1 MCRAIE
7 NKVKNF
13 IKEYN
18 LIQSGDCLVVGVSGG
33 ADSMMLLH
41 FLYTHQSYY
50 DVQIK
55 VAHVHHGMRAEAE
68 GDALFVKQ
76 MCEAWNLSYYRHNCD
91 IKELAKT
98 YNVSE
103 EEAGRTERYNF
114 FISLS
119 NNSSKIVTAH
129 TMNDQA
135 ETLIM
140 RFLRGTDIHGLG
152 GIPPIRDTIIRP
164 LLCLK
169 RVEIEAYCKEYAIA
183 YRDDH
188 TNFMPIY
195 TRNKIRLEC
204 IPYIEEN
211 INENVVS
218 LLGGHSHLYREHEQF
233 LKEYTKNLFEK
244 CTVQTNQGLII
255 SLKLFEK
262 YHPYIQKRII
272 LLGIQVLNK
281 TIKDITLKHLE
292 SVLGLIKL
300 QSGKKVSLPY
310 RITAIRQYDEIIIN
324 YEGMEATGFRYD
336 IKIGTIQIPEL
347 KSKLLLKI
355 VPKQTINQKNE
366 KMYTKYIDYG
376 KIKDGLQIRTRLPQD
391 YIMTAAGTKKL
402 KKLLIDDKVPKIL
415 RDSLPLIADGN
426 EIIWIVGSRLSTS
439 YYITEHTEEVLE
451 IQIMLE

>member
-1 MCRAIE
+1 MSRAIE
-7 NKVKNF
+7 NKIKNF

-41 FLYTHQSYY
+41 FLYTHQKEYNI
-50 DVQIK
+50 QIK
-55 VAHVHHGMRAEAE
+55 TAHVHHGMREEAE

-76 MCEAWNLSYYRHNCD
+76 ICEAWALPYYRHDCD
-91 IKELAKT
+91 IKKLAKQ

-140 RFLRGTDIHGLG
+140 RFLRGTDVHGLG

-169 RVEIEAYCKEYAIA
+169 RTEIEAYCKTYGVA

-218 LLGGHSHLYREHEQF
+218 LLGGHSQLYREHEQF
-233 LKEYTKNLFEK
+233 LKEHTKDLFEK
-244 CTVQTNQGLII
+244 CVVRTGKSLVI
-255 SLKLFEK
+255 SLKVFEK

-272 LLGIQVLNK
+272 LSAIQMLNV

-292 SVLGLIKL
+292 SVLELMKL
-300 QSGKKVSLPY
+300 QSGKKVTLPY
-310 RITAIRQYDEIIIN
+310 RIEALRQYDEIILN
-324 YEGMEATGFRYD
+324 YEQAEQTGFQYD
-336 IKIGTIQIPEL
+336 ITLGTMEIPEL
-347 KSKLLLKI
+347 KGKLRLKL
-355 VPKQTINQKNE
+355 VPKQTISQKNE

-376 KIKDGLQIRTRLPQD
+376 KIKNGLQIRTRLPQD
-391 YIMTAAGTKKL
+391 YIVTAAGTKKL
-402 KKLLIDDKVPKIL
+402 KKLLIDDKIPKVI
-415 RDSLPLIADGN
+415 RDTLPLIADGN
-426 EIIWIVGSRLSTS
+426 EIIWIVGNRLSNS